1 MGIPYVIEQT
11 ARGERSYDLWS
22 RLLKDRIVFL
32 GTPVD
37 DYVANLIVA
46 QLLFLEKED
55 PVDVEI
61 DIFVRDFLFLI
72 VAQLLFLEKEDPDK
86 DIDFYI
92 NSPGGSVSAG
102 LAMYDAMQIIK
113 PDVATICVGQ
123 AASMGA
129 VLLAGGAPKK
139 RYVLKHSRVMIHQV
153 SAGFQGTTADINVQ
167 AAEINRSMD
176 TLMEILAK
184 HTGKDTEVVRKD
196 CDRDYFMSADEAV
209 AYGIADKVLDSGI
222 R

>member
-37 DYVANLIVA
+37 DYVANLI
-46 QLLFLEKED
+46 
-55 PVDVEI
+55 I
-61 DIFVRDFLFLI
+61 
-72 VAQLLFLEKEDPDK
+72 AQLLFLEKEDPDK

-92 NSPGGSVSAG
+92 NSPGGSVTAG
-102 LAMYDAMQIIK
+102 LAIYDTMQIIK

-129 VLLAGGAPKK
+129 VLLAGGAAGK
-139 RYVLKHSRVMIHQV
+139 RNCLEHARVMIHQV

-167 AAEINRSMD
+167 AAEINRAMD
-176 TLMEILAK
+176 TLMEILAR
-184 HTGKDTEVVRKD
+184 HTGKDAERVRKD
-196 CDRDYFMSADEAV
+196 CDRDHFMSAQEATD
-209 AYGIADKVLDSGI
+209 YGLVDKVISSVA

>member
-1 MGIPYVIEQT
+1 MTRASGKTGGTTAMGIPYVIEQT

-55 PVDVEI
+55 P
-61 DIFVRDFLFLI
+61 
-72 VAQLLFLEKEDPDK
+72 DK
-86 DIDFYI
+86 DIEFYI
-92 NSPGGSVSAG
+92 NSPGGSVTAG
-102 LAMYDAMQIIK
+102 LAIYDTMQIIK
-113 PDVATICVGQ
+113 PAVATTCVGM

-129 VLLAGGAPKK
+129 VHLAGGAAGK
-139 RYVLKHSRVMIHQV
+139 RSCLKNARVMIHQV
-153 SAGFQGTTADINVQ
+153 SAGFHGTTADINVQ
-167 AAEINRSMD
+167 ATEINKTMD
-176 TLMEILAK
+176 TLMEILAEHTK
-184 HTGKDTEVVRKD
+184 HDAEKVRKD
-196 CDRDYFMSADEAV
+196 CDRDYFMSAPEAK
-209 AYGIADKVLDSGI
+209 AYGIVDQVIEPGS

>member
-32 GTPVD
+32 GTAVD

-46 QLLFLEKED
+46 QF
-55 PVDVEI
+55 
-61 DIFVRDFLFLI
+61 
-72 VAQLLFLEKEDPDK
+72 LFLEKEDPDK
-86 DIDFYI
+86 DIEFYI
-92 NSPGGSVSAG
+92 HSPGGSVSAG
-102 LAMYDAMQIIK
+102 LAIYDTMQIIK
-113 PDVATICVGQ
+113 PDVATTCVGQ

-129 VLLAGGAPKK
+129 VLLAGGAAKK
-139 RYVLKHSRVMIHQV
+139 RSCLKHARVMIHQV

-167 AAEINRSMD
+167 AAEINRYMD
-176 TLMEILAK
+176 ILMDIMAK
-184 HTGKDTEVVRKD
+184 HCNKDAGQVRKD
-196 CDRDYFMSADEAV
+196 VDRDYFMSAEEAV
-209 AYGIADKVLDSGI
+209 EYGIVDKVVEPGV

>member
-1 MGIPYVIEQT
+1 MDMGVPYVIEQT

-32 GTPVD
+32 GTELD

-46 QLLFLEKED
+46 QF
-55 PVDVEI
+55 
-61 DIFVRDFLFLI
+61 
-72 VAQLLFLEKEDPDK
+72 LFLEKEDPDK

-102 LAMYDAMQIIK
+102 LAVYDAMQIVK

-129 VLLAGGAPKK
+129 VLLAGGAKGK
-139 RYVLKHSRVMIHQV
+139 RHALKHSRVMIHQV
-153 SAGFQGTTADINVQ
+153 SAGFRGTTADINVQ
-167 AAEINRSMD
+167 AAEVNRAMD
-176 TLMEILAK
+176 TLMNILSE
-184 HTGKDTEVVRKD
+184 HTGRPAEQIRKD
-196 CDRDYFMSADEAV
+196 CDRDYFMSAEEAV
-209 AYGIADKVLDSGI
+209 AYGLVDKVLAPGE

>member
-1 MGIPYVIEQT
+1 MGVPYVIEQT

-32 GTPVD
+32 GTEVD
-37 DYVANLIVA
+37 DYVAN
-46 QLLFLEKED
+46 
-55 PVDVEI
+55 
-61 DIFVRDFLFLI
+61 LI

-102 LAMYDAMQIIK
+102 LAIYDAMQIIK

-129 VLLAGGAPKK
+129 VLLCGGAAKK
-139 RYVLKHSRVMIHQV
+139 RHCLSHARVMIHQV
-153 SAGFQGTTADINVQ
+153 SAGFKGTTADINVQ
-167 AAEINRSMD
+167 VAEINRYMD
-176 TLMEILAK
+176 TLADILHK
-184 HTGKDTEVVRKD
+184 HTGQEKSKILKDIE
-196 CDRDYFMSADEAV
+196 RDYFMSAEESV
-209 AYGIADKVLDSGI
+209 NYGVVDKVLMPGE

>member
-1 MGIPYVIEQT
+1 MTATEPLNNEEEYPVGIPYVIEQT

-55 PVDVEI
+55 
-61 DIFVRDFLFLI
+61 
-72 VAQLLFLEKEDPDK
+72 ADK
-86 DIDFYI
+86 DIEFYI

-102 LAMYDAMQIIK
+102 LAIYDTMQIIK
-113 PDVATICVGQ
+113 PDVATTCIGQ

-129 VLLAGGAPKK
+129 VLLCGGSAGK
-139 RYVLKHSRVMIHQV
+139 RSCLKHARVMIHQV

-167 AAEINRSMD
+167 AAEINRYMD
-176 TLMEILAK
+176 ILMDVISR
-184 HTGKDTEVVRKD
+184 HSGKDQAQVRKD
-196 CDRDYFMSADEAV
+196 VDRDYFMSAEEAV
-209 AYGIADKVLDSGI
+209 AYGIVDRVVEPGV